1 MKRPLGLIGL
11 TYLFTLAVVFYCY
24 SFVLAVC
31 ICAAA
36 VAATLIAVIVRFIKR
51 KSKAHLS
58 VVAVSVSVLAAVLSI
73 FLYQNNKVTP
83 IISSYAD
90 KEITVEGYICE
101 ELHFNKSFV
110 TCVIQTEKIDGES
123 VSTKISYTMHEG
135 SDIYP
140 FDEIKVTLIP
150 KASDYDYQKSKGV
163 FLYAFEQ
170 DNDNLIATGGKR
182 NSILSVAFSVRK
194 QMKQVLERSLDEN
207 GAALSEAVLLGDKQ
221 ALPAEVRQAFNETG
235 LSYLIVVSGM
245 HLALVTMLLRLL
257 LRKLNAKPWISF
269 IIIAVF
275 TLCFMAITGFTPSVM
290 RAGIML
296 LIVYFGKMLY
306 RDADGINS
314 LGIAALALT
323 LFNPYSVGN
332 IGMLLSFAATFGI
345 LLWANPINAYILKVF
360 HLNKNP
366 RNKQKAGF
374 KSKAAGTIK
383 NLIKAVIAFF
393 STSVAATLF
402 VIPVVILFFGR
413 LTPLTVLLSLIAYP
427 LTSAV
432 LLLAMLLVMLSAIM
446 PFFAFWGKLFA
457 PPLNLFADMLT
468 AAVTGFSKL
477 PFASIPANEAYY
489 YIWIAVTAMLVVCGY
504 IFHARKIY
512 IFSAIT
518 ISVLTLTVGWA
529 VTYLTSDTSAKLE
542 IYRGGSGYSVL
553 AEKERNASL
562 LICNDI
568 KTYKDMTDN
577 TRFDY
582 LMLTGKNV
590 RNQSIYSE
598 LSENCDISKTIVYE
612 KNYKTDN
619 TSDDGIYSFGDG
631 AEFSLALNSDVSM
644 RVITAKGRVYQF
656 IYSNSASVLILPDK
670 ADLRVLPEEYLSA
683 DCALLAGEVKEPQFL
698 KCGRYL
704 AVNDKVLDSINSA
717 ELIMDEESIT
727 IKMS

>member
-36 VAATLIAVIVRFIKR
+36 VAAALIAVIVRFFKR
-51 KSKAHLS
+51 KSSVHLS
-58 VVAVSVSVLAAVLSI
+58 VIAVSISVLAAVLSI

-90 KEITVEGYICE
+90 KEITVEGYICD
-101 ELHFNKSFV
+101 ELHFNKSFT
-110 TCVIQTEKIDGES
+110 TCVIQTEKINGES
-123 VSTKISYTMHEG
+123 ASTKISYTMHQ
-135 SDIYP
+135 SYDVYP
-140 FDEIKVTLIP
+140 FDKIKVTLTP
-150 KASDYDYQKSKGV
+150 KESGYDYQKSKGV

-170 DNDNLIATGGKR
+170 DNENLTTTGEKHY
-182 NSILSVAFSVRK
+182 SVRSFAFSVRN

-207 GAALSEAVLLGDKQ
+207 GAALAEAVLLGDKQ
-221 ALPAEVRQAFNETG
+221 ALPADVRQAFNETG

-345 LLWANPINAYILKVF
+345 LLWADPINRFLLEVMHLKR
-360 HLNKNP
+360 KP
-366 RNKQKAGF
+366 RIKQKAGF
-374 KSKAAGTIK
+374 KSKAAGFIK
-383 NLIKAVIAFF
+383 MPVKAVIAFF

-432 LLLAMLLVMLSAIM
+432 LLLAMLLVLLSAIM

-598 LSENCDISKTIVYE
+598 LSENCDISKTIIYE
-612 KNYKTDN
+612 KDYATDN
-619 TSDDGIYSFGDG
+619 ASDDGFFNFGDG
-631 AEFSLALNSDVSM
+631 AEFSLALNSDINIK
-644 RVITAKGRVYQF
+644 VISAKGRVYQF

-670 ADLRVLPEEYLSA
+670 ADSRVLPEEYLSA
-683 DCALLAGEVKEPQFL
+683 DCALLAGEVKEPQL
-698 KCGRYL
+698 LNCGRYL
-704 AVNDKVLDSINSA
+704 AVNDKALVGINSS
-717 ELIMDEESIT
+717 ELIQDGESVT